1 MIWEIVGALIVSL
14 GTVALLLAFCRGLI
28 RRSNFKLRVSI
39 VYGFTFSFAFLWEI
53 LGAKITTL
61 EELTAVILIGVAF
74 YFIVETDWLGAF
86 YKSVWMSMIGELLYE
101 TVALV
106 YTTVGQDHYS
116 KTQFIIIDGI
126 ASVCVALVLYF
137 TVAKI
142 LRRGRLHPVGP
153 RQSFCAI
160 VLMAFF
166 LQTFVN
172 LLQST
177 NTISQISGYLAEIL
191 IQLYCITF
199 LYFQDEVFKKA
210 EMQKELDTL
219 NAMYNQKIRQY
230 DLAKHN
236 VTLMNQYCHNLK
248 VKIASMRQ
256 TLSDKESIHMLT
268 DLEKSVNLYADIVH
282 TGDDV
287 LDMVLTEKNL
297 LCRAQQIQINCVA
310 DGKLLYFIRPADV
323 YTIFS
328 VAIGNA
334 MQEVAAFPETEKRLI
349 DISIGKRQNFLFI
362 NVFNPLFHKENAA
375 DPLSRPMEEQPAYEL
390 RTIKKIVSDYHGLM
404 KVDVFHDTFSLNI
417 MIPFPQK
424 Q

>member
-1 MIWEIVGALIVSL
+1 MIVRKNPSTGKWDAQYS
-14 GTVALLLAFCRGLI
+14 
-28 RRSNFKLRVSI
+28 
-39 VYGFTFSFAFLWEI
+39 Y
-53 LGAKITTL
+53 
-61 EELTAVILIGVAF
+61 
-74 YFIVETDWLGAF
+74 TDWQG
-86 YKSVWMSMIGELLYE
+86 KRKK
-101 TVALV
+101 
-106 YTTVGQDHYS
+106 TTKRGFRTKREAVEWYDHFRATQDAD
-116 KTQFIIIDGI
+116 FN
-126 ASVCVALVLYF
+126 
-137 TVAKI
+137 
-142 LRRGRLHPVGP
+142 
-153 RQSFCAI
+153 
-160 VLMAFF
+160 M
-166 LQTFVN
+166 
-172 LLQST
+172 
-177 NTISQISGYLAEIL
+177 
-191 IQLYCITF
+191 
-199 LYFQDEVFKKA
+199 VFKDFI
-210 EMQKELDTL
+210 E
-219 NAMYNQKIRQY
+219 I
-230 DLAKHN
+230 
-236 VTLMNQYCHNLK
+236 
-248 VKIASMRQ
+248 
-256 TLSDKESIHMLT
+256 
-268 DLEKSVNLYADIVH
+268 YADIVH